1 MRPSWR
7 EVRDATKYD
16 RMIAFAEV
24 LPAVRDRV
32 EPDLALSGLPREKV
46 LAAVVRLLDETAI
59 RVGNQQYARENESY
73 GLTTLRTKHL
83 EVAGSTLR
91 FQFRGKSG
99 KERAVEVQDRRVAKM
114 VRSCQELPGQ
124 EPVQYRDDG
133 GVRRVIESKDV
144 NDYLRQI
151 SGQEFSAKDF
161 RTWAGT
167 VFAAR
172 ALWELGPAQSRTV
185 ARKNVTAAVRKAA
198 ARLGNT
204 PTICRKCYVHPS
216 VVESYL
222 NGTLVRERGGHSTV
236 AAELHRSGL
245 SQDEQEVL
253 DFLLELERDAK
264 RHIREQA
271 RAS

>member
-1 MRPSWR
+1 
-7 EVRDATKYD
+7 
-16 RMIAFAEV
+16 
-24 LPAVRDRV
+24 
-32 EPDLALSGLPREKV
+32 
-46 LAAVVRLLDETAI
+46 
-59 RVGNQQYARENESY
+59 
-73 GLTTLRTKHL
+73 
-83 EVAGSTLR
+83 
-91 FQFRGKSG
+91 
-99 KERAVEVQDRRVAKM
+99 
-114 VRSCQELPGQ
+114 
-124 EPVQYRDDG
+124 
-133 GVRRVIESKDV
+133 
-144 NDYLRQI
+144 
-151 SGQEFSAKDF
+151 SAKDF

-198 ARLGNT
+198 SRLGNT

-264 RHIREQA
+264 RNSREQA